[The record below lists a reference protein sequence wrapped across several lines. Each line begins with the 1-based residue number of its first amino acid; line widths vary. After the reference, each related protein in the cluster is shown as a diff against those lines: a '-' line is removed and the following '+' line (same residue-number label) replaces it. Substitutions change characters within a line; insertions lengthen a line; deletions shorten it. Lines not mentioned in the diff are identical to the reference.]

1 MRQAVGMINSPLV
14 TFCVINAQISTE
26 YNYKGER
33 TNLHFYIF
41 TFLYNLKTFCQI

>member
-14 TFCVINAQISTE
+14 TFCGINAQISAE

-33 TNLHFYIF
+33 TNLHFNI
-41 TFLYNLKTFCQI
+41 LYYLKNII